1 MLGVDSMS
9 TREANIALISTFS
22 EDVQQQIFVY
32 LTNNFCDGNPYKPKS
47 AEEIYAE
54 LAQSRDSYEHGDVI
68 DFDIALDEID
78 KKYGL

>member
-1 MLGVDSMS
+1 MS
-9 TREANIALISTFS
+9 KVLTEKQYQRYII
-22 EDVQQQIFVY
+22 DY
-32 LTNNFCDGNPYKPKS
+32 LVNNNFCDGNPYKPKS